1 MASSGSSGGASKV
14 YRDVG
19 LLGSSIGSLALKED
33 RVEWRDVSG
42 KHVKEYMKNDMVA
55 LNWTVF
61 GQKGFLKMSLKGDKV
76 AKFDGLLKDDF
87 EPLKDF
93 FSKNFELQLTKEK
106 VGFNLNEMLVIFPGN
121 CALLTADVAL
131 TNHSLS
137 HSRCGHSG

>member
-1 MASSGSSGGASKV
+1 MASGGSSGGASKV

-76 AKFDGLLKDDF
+76 AKFDGLQRDDF

-106 VGFNLNEMLVIFPGN
+106 VCLDFNDISCYYSPGI
-121 CALLTADVAL
+121 ALY
-131 TNHSLS
+131 
-137 HSRCGHSG
+137 

>member
-1 MASSGSSGGASKV
+1 MASGGSSGGASKV

-76 AKFDGLLKDDF
+76 AKFDGLQRDDF

-106 VGFNLNEMLVIFPGN
+106 VCLDFNEISCYFSPGI
-121 CALLTADVAL
+121 ALY
-131 TNHSLS
+131 
-137 HSRCGHSG
+137 